1 MVSKALDDL
10 RYQLEGR
17 KDIGFTGK
25 SSDIIEYAVSLLG
38 PELIKAEV
46 QDDQPFYKPVASAE
60 SFIELSYYSNSLVP
74 FFALDSI
81 MVTAIHT
88 QATEYATRNPAD
100 VTQLSFKC
108 VIENYI
114 YIFVYRNSEFTK
126 TIC

>member
-1 MVSKALDDL
+1 MYSFRDGASRSVLCKALDDL

-38 PELIKAEV
+38 TDLIGVEMRL
-46 QDDQPFYKPVASAE
+46 DEPFYKPVASAE

-81 MVTAIHT
+81 MVTAMHT
-88 QATEYATRNPAD
+88 QAKEYESRNPTGVSVD
-100 VTQLSFKC
+100 Y
-108 VIENYI
+108 VI
-114 YIFVYRNSEFTK
+114 T
-126 TIC
+126 